1 MPRPYAKGLFHSRIL
16 CKVAN
21 MTISLRVIGG
31 DGDGSDLGRCS
42 GISRVDKGL
51 GVVLEVRIECLAK
64 RG

>member
-1 MPRPYAKGLFHSRIL
+1 
-16 CKVAN
+16 

-51 GVVLEVRIECLAK
+51 RVVLDVRIECLAK